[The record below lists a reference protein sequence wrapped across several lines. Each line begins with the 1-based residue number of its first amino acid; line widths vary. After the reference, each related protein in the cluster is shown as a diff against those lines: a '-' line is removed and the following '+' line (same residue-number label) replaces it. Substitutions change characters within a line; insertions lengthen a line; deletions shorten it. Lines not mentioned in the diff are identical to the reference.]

1 MNHSISTLNSPHF
14 SLFPKVPPTLD
25 TQPPP
30 QPFPKGVT
38 PPLITRDRAYLKN
51 GLTGRMLQGCLDEH
65 LRTTDKLSRLRDAY
79 LLRTPPPRPSR
90 AQGLPD
96 HHLSHA
102 YVRYIVTI
110 ASSYLAGAAVSY
122 QGDGPGAEAL
132 REAYRLAN
140 AAGVDVELARC
151 ASLYGK
157 GAEIIYTDDCAQP
170 RSAALDP
177 RCAFVVYADDVTAD
191 PLFGVHFHPM
201 VDESGAPRGYEAEVY
216 TASERLTYR
225 SSEYASL
232 LRGAPVSRTPH
243 YFGRVPLIEYW
254 NNDEETGD
262 VEAVLSLIDAYN
274 VLESSRVNDQE
285 QLVDA
290 LLIVYGARLETDDR
304 GRTPAEQL
312 RQDKLLYL
320 PDRDAGAQYLVKQS
334 GQGAEELR
342 AALERDIHKFSMIP
356 DLSDRQFSGNAS
368 GVAMKYKLLGLEQL
382 TRVKERWFREA
393 LKERLRCYAHF
404 LAVKGGHP
412 LDEGDV
418 RIIFTR
424 TLPESAL
431 EAAQMVKTL
440 EGMVP
445 DNLLLSQLPFMDGEQ
460 KPGQKRP

>member
-1 MNHSISTLNSPHF
+1 M
-14 SLFPKVPPTLD
+14 
-25 TQPPP
+25 
-30 QPFPKGVT
+30 
-38 PPLITRDRAYLKN
+38 ITRDRAYLKN
-51 GLTGRMLQGCLDEH
+51 GLTGRLLQGCLNEH
-65 LRTTDKLSRLRDAY
+65 LRGTERLSRLRDAY
-79 LLRTPPPRPSR
+79 LLRSPRPGPGR
-90 AQGLPD
+90 AHGLPD

-122 QGDGPGAEAL
+122 QGEGPGAEEL
-132 REAYRLAN
+132 RAAYRLAN
-140 AAGVDVELARC
+140 TAGVDVELARY

-157 GAEIIYTDDCAQP
+157 GAEIIYADGRAHP

-177 RCAFVVYADDVTAD
+177 RSAFVVYADDVSAD
-191 PLFGVHFHPM
+191 PLFGVHFHPF
-201 VDESGAPRGYEAEVY
+201 VDENGAPRGYEAEVY

-225 SSEYASL
+225 STEYAHL
-232 LRGAPVSRTPH
+232 LRGAPVSRAPH

-290 LLIVYGARLETDDR
+290 LLIVYGARLETDEK

-356 DLSDRQFSGNAS
+356 DLSDQQFSGNVS

-412 LDEGDV
+412 LDESGI
-418 RIIFTR
+418 RITFTR

-431 EAAQMVKTL
+431 ETAQMVKTL

-445 DNLLLSQLPFMDGEQ
+445 QNVLLSQLPFLDGEEQ
-460 KPGQKRP
+460 RTQPTP